1 MAPELPITLAGE
13 TVHLLGARAL
23 HWPARHALLIADL
36 HLGKADLFRRSGIGL
51 PSGGTSDDLQRL
63 GAMVQHHD
71 VRHLWILGDVLHG
84 AAHRAAWYRQWQGWR
99 EQHPHLWIGA
109 LEGNHDRV
117 LPKADLGIELLGER
131 VQEGPFL
138 LRHAPQRQ
146 PGMHVLCGHLHPLAR
161 LPGMQRRWPSFWMRE
176 GMTILPAFSGFT
188 AGIAPVHG
196 AGEQLVAC
204 VEDQA
209 IALPAR

>member
-13 TVHLLGARAL
+13 TVHLLGARAMY
-23 HWPARHALLIADL
+23 WPARHGLLIADL
-36 HLGKADLFRRSGIGL
+36 HLGKADLFRRAGIGL
-51 PSGGTSDDLQRL
+51 PRGGTQDDLEQLGRL
-63 GAMVQHHD
+63 LQQHD
-71 VRHLWILGDVLHG
+71 VRQLWILGDVLPG

-99 EQHPHLWIGA
+99 EQHPDLWIGA

-138 LRHAPQRQ
+138 LRHAPQPH
-146 PGMHVLCGHLHPLAR
+146 PGLHVLCGHLHPLAR
-161 LPGMQRRWPSFWMRE
+161 LPGMQRRWPAFWLRE
-176 GMTILPAFSGFT
+176 RLTILPAFSRFT
-188 AGIAPVHG
+188 AGIAPVMD
-196 AGEQLVAC
+196 AGERLVAC

-209 IALPAR
+209 IALPAH

>member
-13 TVHLLGARAL
+13 SVHLLGARAL
-23 HWPARHALLIADL
+23 YWPARDALLIADL

-63 GAMVQHHD
+63 GAVVQ
-71 VRHLWILGDVLHG
+71 
-84 AAHRAAWYRQWQGWR
+84 
-99 EQHPHLWIGA
+99 
-109 LEGNHDRV
+109 

-131 VQEGPFL
+131 IQEGPFL
-138 LRHAPQRQ
+138 LRHAPQPQ
-146 PGMHVLCGHLHPLAR
+146 PGLHVLCGHLHPLAR
-161 LPGMQRRWPSFWMRE
+161 LPGMQRRWPAFWMRD

-188 AGIAPVHG
+188 AGIAPVL
-196 AGEQLVAC
+196 ASGERLVAC